1 MKKLTGFLILC
12 FVIYIVYH
20 DVTNGTLPAATK
32 ATTISHIQEAK
43 SENRDSLNYKTMK
56 IKAGDTILS
65 IMEKERNGPLPV
77 SIEQLIKDF
86 EALNPGVKTESLQIG
101 KTYKFPVYNE

>member
-1 MKKLTGFLILC
+1 MKKLTGLLILC

-20 DVTNGTLPAATK
+20 DVTNGTLPAAS
-32 ATTISHIQEAK
+32 TTSHIQTVKAENKEA
-43 SENRDSLNYKTMK
+43 LNYKTMK
-56 IKAGDTILS
+56 VKAGDTILS

-101 KTYKFPVYNE
+101 KTYKFPVYKE

>member
-1 MKKLTGFLILC
+1 MKKLMGLLILC

-20 DVTNGTLPAATK
+20 DVTKGTLPAATTPSHVQAVK
-32 ATTISHIQEAK
+32 AEDKGA
-43 SENRDSLNYKTMK
+43 LNYKMMK
-56 IKAGDTILS
+56 VKAGDTILS
-65 IMEKERNGPLPV
+65 IMEKERGGPLPV

-86 EALNPGVKTESLQIG
+86 ESLNPGVKAESLQIG

>member
-1 MKKLTGFLILC
+1 MKKLTGLLILC

-20 DVTNGTLPAATK
+20 DITNGTLPAAT
-32 ATTISHIQEAK
+32 TPSHIQTAK
-43 SENRDSLNYKTMK
+43 AE
-56 IKAGDTILS
+56 DTILS
-65 IMEKERNGPLPV
+65 IMEKERDGPLPV

-86 EALNPGVKTESLQIG
+86 ESLNPGVKAESLQIG

>member
-1 MKKLTGFLILC
+1 MKKLTGLLILC

-20 DVTNGTLPAATK
+20 DVKNGTLPATTK
-32 ATTISHIQEAK
+32 TTTSHVQTVKAEDK
-43 SENRDSLNYKTMK
+43 GSLNYKTMK
-56 IKAGDTILS
+56 VKAGDTILS
-65 IMEKERNGPLPV
+65 IMEKERGGPLPV

-86 EALNPGVKTESLQIG
+86 ESLNPGVKAESLQIG